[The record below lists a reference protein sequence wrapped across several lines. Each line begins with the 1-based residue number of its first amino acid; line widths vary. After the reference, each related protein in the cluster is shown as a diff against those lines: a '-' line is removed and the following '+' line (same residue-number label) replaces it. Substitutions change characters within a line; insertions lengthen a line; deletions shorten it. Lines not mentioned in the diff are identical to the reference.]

1 MPVNRVLTHPDF
13 AARNQWVL
21 ERLWGAQLPG
31 APGRWPQFKRFPR
44 LQVLELTC
52 DQTVSL
58 TGAMVGLL
66 GHGTTGIW
74 LLAGPA
80 VSIALYMRGMESCAE
95 LPAQRLSTHL
105 KQYRSNF

>member
-1 MPVNRVLTHPDF
+1 MNRVLTHPDF

-58 TGAMVGLL
+58 GVALL
-66 GHGTTGIW
+66 GCRIPGTW
-74 LLAGPA
+74 
-80 VSIALYMRGMESCAE
+80 
-95 LPAQRLSTHL
+95 
-105 KQYRSNF
+105 